1 MNANGGTL
9 PDADIKIADFW
20 MTVYLPHIERNT
32 KASTIHGYKK
42 SGEGHLSATF
52 AGLSLT
58 DYQTHQATRS
68 LTALADRGLGV
79 RTIAHVRSLASGTFR
94 HALRLNRIQIDPWR
108 DLGTRRYTSYSAVVY
123 M

>member
-1 MNANGGTL
+1 VNANGGTL

-42 SGEGHLSATF
+42 SGEGHLSAAF

-58 DYQTHQATRS
+58 DYETHQATRF
-68 LTALADRGLGV
+68 LAALADRGLGV
-79 RTIAHVRSLASGTFR
+79 RTICPRPFSREWNVPSRSPAQPNP
-94 HALRLNRIQIDPWR
+94 NR
-108 DLGTRRYTSYSAVVY
+108 SVA
-123 M
+123 